1 MLKPK
6 KGRLLISEPSMEDA
20 NFFRSVIL
28 LAVHDENE
36 SVGFVLNQP
45 TKIKVHH
52 LIEQFPKSDFPI
64 YIGGPVER
72 NSLHYIH
79 TLGTKIEG
87 AQKIMEGL
95 YWGGDFE
102 IVKQMVEN
110 KEVNNENIRFFAGYS
125 GWDKDQLISEVREN
139 SWITVPSDK
148 ECCMKLSSN
157 KELWSSFIKKMDAKY
172 AIWTNLPADPFLN

>member
-6 KGRLLISEPSMEDA
+6 KGRLLISEPSMGDS

-28 LAVHDENE
+28 LAIHNIDE
-36 SVGFVLNQP
+36 SVGFILNQP
-45 TKIKVHH
+45 TKIKIHH
-52 LIEQFPKSDFPI
+52 LIENFPKSTFPI

-79 TLGTKIEG
+79 TLGNEISGSQE
-87 AQKIMEGL
+87 IMENL

-102 IVKQMVEN
+102 MVRKLVEEN
-110 KEVNNENIRFFAGYS
+110 KINNNNIRFFAGYT
-125 GWDKDQLISEVREN
+125 GWDKGQLVSEIRSN
-139 SWITVPSDK
+139 SWITASSTV
-148 ECCMKLSSN
+148 ENCMKLSTN

-172 AIWTNLPADPFLN
+172 AIWTNLPNDPFLN